1 MQNNYSN
8 LFINFSTSFHL
19 FLILLLS
26 SCVEEYSN
34 DPTLKSE
41 VLIVD
46 GLITN
51 QLEADTIEVSYSK
64 GRGVSAEITP
74 LKNCRLNVITED
86 GKVYD
91 LKEDLQGKYYT
102 PSNLIRQIGK
112 SYQLK
117 MSLPNGESYESNFEK
132 MAPVP
137 PISKVYDTFDPKAIL
152 KTDGKSY
159 RKGNKVYINIQDPS
173 EETNNYL
180 FRYKYYEQISICKSC
195 GRSTLLADG
204 VTCLPKYLPKYPLYD
219 YECDGYC
226 WDIIY
231 ENSINIFS
239 DVYTNGK
246 AINGQLVATI
256 PWVNYTGA
264 LIEIKQ
270 YSISTE
276 GYRFYNLLALQ
287 GNKTGSLTDPPPSPI
302 VGNIRNIN
310 NPQEAVVGFFG
321 ASSVSSIRY
330 NVDRKAN
337 IGSAEEYIGHF
348 IVLEDEG
355 SPRYQAKCIESK
367 TRTKIKPTGWIF

>member
-1 MQNNYSN
+1 MQSNYSN
-8 LFINFSTSFHL
+8 LLRNPSHSFCL
-19 FLILLLS
+19 FLILLMS

-34 DPTLKSE
+34 NPTLKSE

-64 GRGVSAEITP
+64 GKGVSGEITP
-74 LKNCRLNVITED
+74 IQNCKLTVTTDD
-86 GKVYD
+86 GKD
-91 LKEDLQGKYYT
+91 FELKEDLPGKYYT
-102 PSNLIRQIGK
+102 PQNLVKLIGK
-112 SYQLK
+112 SYRLK
-117 MSLPNGESYESNFEK
+117 LTIPNGGIYESTFEK
-132 MAPVP
+132 MSSVP
-137 PISKVYDTFDPKAIL
+137 PILKVYDTFDPKAIL

-159 RKGNKVYINIQDPS
+159 RKGNKVYINFQDPS
-173 EETNNYL
+173 EEANNYL

-195 GRSTLLADG
+195 GGSTLLADG

-276 GYRFYNLLALQ
+276 GYRFYNLLSLQ
-287 GNKTGSLTDPPPSPI
+287 GNKTGSLTDTPPAPI
-302 VGNIRNIN
+302 AGNIRNIN

-321 ASSVSSIRY
+321 ASSVNSIRY

-355 SPRYQAKCIESK
+355 VPRNQAKCIESR